1 MHSVIQMYRQTPPG
15 RLCQRILDWGE
26 DELPAWFQS
35 EVVDTDG
42 GLDVILAA
50 DVVYTEEDLED
61 DEMAK
66 KLLKTLNL
74 LFTHGA
80 VSICVAL

>member
-1 MHSVIQMYRQTPPG
+1 M
-15 RLCQRILDWGE
+15 
-26 DELPAWFQS
+26 
-35 EVVDTDG
+35 DTDG

-80 VSICVAL
+80 ISMCCAVPGD